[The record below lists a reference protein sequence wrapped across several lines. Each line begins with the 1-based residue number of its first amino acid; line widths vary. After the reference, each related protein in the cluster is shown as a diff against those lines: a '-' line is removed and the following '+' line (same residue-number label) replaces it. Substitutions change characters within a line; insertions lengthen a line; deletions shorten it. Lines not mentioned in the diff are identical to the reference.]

1 MKIIIGGCGK
11 VGYTLAEQLN
21 EEGHELVLIDTNA
34 QIVQD
39 VANTLDVM
47 GIIGSITSYHV
58 QKEAGIEEADLFIAV
73 TDRDEINLL
82 ACLIA
87 KKTGNCE
94 TIARVREPEYSGE
107 IPYFKDE
114 LGLAMTINPEANAAE
129 EIMHLIQF
137 PSVQDI
143 DTFSRGKVL
152 LIKVSIADGSIL
164 ADTKLMDLSSR
175 IGFRTLICI
184 VERNHEAIIPTG
196 NFVLRAGDSI
206 CFMST
211 AQSLSKDLPRMGF
224 LRHPIRNVMIAGG
237 GNIAFY
243 LAEQLLREKREVK
256 IIESNYSRCVELSEL
271 LPKAIII
278 HGDATEQS
286 FLKEHGLQ
294 ETDCLVTLTGV
305 DEENL
310 VLALYANKISK
321 AKVITKIQRIN
332 FHEIVSDLPIGSVI
346 CPKDMTAERILRFV
360 RSKQHSMGSNVER
373 LYRMM
378 DNQVEALEFI
388 VTDTSPVVNT
398 PLAQLPLRPNLL
410 LCCIFRNGAVI
421 SPTGT
426 DCILPGD
433 HVILV
438 TTHKGL
444 QSIDDIID
452 PES

>member
-1 MKIIIGGCGK
+1 MKIIIAGCGK

-21 EEGHELVLIDTNA
+21 EEGHELVLIDHNA

-39 VANTLDVM
+39 VATSLDVM

-73 TDRDEINLL
+73 TDRDEVNLL

-87 KKTGNCE
+87 KKTGNCQ
-94 TIARVREPEYSGE
+94 TIARVRNPEYTDEVSYLQE
-107 IPYFKDE
+107 E
-114 LGLAMTINPEANAAE
+114 LGLAMTINPEANAAS

-137 PSVQDI
+137 PSVLDI

-152 LIKVSIADGSIL
+152 LIKVAISEGSVL
-164 ADTKLMDLSSR
+164 ADTRLMDLSSR
-175 IGFRTLICI
+175 IGFRALVCI
-184 VERNHEAIIPTG
+184 VERNHEVIIPTG
-196 NFVLRAGDSI
+196 NFVLKAGDSI

-211 AQSLSKDLPRMGF
+211 AKSLSKDLPRMGF
-224 LRHPIRNVMIAGG
+224 LRHPIRSVIIAGG

-243 LAEQLLREKREVK
+243 LAQLLLREKREVK
-256 IIESNYSRCVELSEL
+256 IIEANYDRCVELSEL
-271 LPKAIII
+271 LPKATII

-286 FLKEHGLQ
+286 FLKEHGLL

-310 VLALYANKISK
+310 ILALYANKVTQ

-332 FHEIVSDLPIGSVI
+332 FSEVISDLPIGSVV
-346 CPKDMTAERILRFV
+346 CPKNMTAERILRFV

-378 DNQVEALEFI
+378 DNRVEALEFI
-388 VTDTSPVVNT
+388 ITETSVATHT
-398 PLAQLPLRPNLL
+398 PLQKLPLRSNLL
-410 LCCIFRNGAVI
+410 ICCIFRDDTVI
-421 SPTGT
+421 TPTGT
-426 DCILPGD
+426 DCIMPGD

-444 QSIDDIID
+444 QTIDDIID